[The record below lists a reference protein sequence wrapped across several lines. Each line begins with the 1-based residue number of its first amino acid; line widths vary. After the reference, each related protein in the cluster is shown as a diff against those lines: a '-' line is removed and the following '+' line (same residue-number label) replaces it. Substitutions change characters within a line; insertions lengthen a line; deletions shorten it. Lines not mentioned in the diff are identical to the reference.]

1 MGSSSC
7 VCYWFDYCFVLKTIM
22 TIKQKK
28 DHKNK
33 GTEGGFNW
41 KTKTYRVKHSLGP
54 EDIKKSKKHKKEY
67 LDDDEQDNRR

>member
-1 MGSSSC
+1 
-7 VCYWFDYCFVLKTIM
+7 VCYWVDHCFVLDTIM

-41 KTKTYRVKHSLGP
+41 KTKTYRVKHSLSS
-54 EDIKKSKKHKKEY
+54 EDIKKSKKYKDFLQKDCVN
-67 LDDDEQDNRR
+67 DDDQDDKR

>member
-1 MGSSSC
+1 
-7 VCYWFDYCFVLKTIM
+7 M

-54 EDIKKSKKHKKEY
+54 EDIKKSKKYKNFFKEHIY
-67 LDDDEQDNRR
+67 DEDNEEDNRR

>member
-1 MGSSSC
+1 
-7 VCYWFDYCFVLKTIM
+7 M

-54 EDIKKSKKHKKEY
+54 EDIKKSKKYKKEY